1 MLTVAYLS
9 NEFPV
14 SVEPYVGLEIQEFRK
29 RGVNVVACSIR
40 RSSGTVGTAP
50 ASAGETL
57 YLEPMRMGQLLRAGW
72 LCLRNAMLLGDLFLR
87 PLIRGRES
95 PSRRLRAVLHTWLG
109 AYCALSLQERG
120 ITHLHVHHG
129 YFASWV
135 AMVAA
140 RLLGINFSMTLH
152 GSDLLLHAAYL
163 DTKLKHCSF
172 CTTISEFNRRYI
184 LAHYPDADPAKVA
197 VCRMGVEAVNRVIPT
212 PRTPPERFV
221 MLAAGRLHAVKDHA
235 FLIRACKILK
245 ERGLEFL
252 CIIAGEGPQRAA
264 LERLIRD
271 LRLSGDVRLLG
282 HCSGAELDDLYSM
295 SDVVV
300 LTSRSE
306 GIPLVL
312 MEAMVRG
319 KVVLAPGITGIPEL
333 VLDGKTGFLYRPG
346 SLDDFVV
353 KVEMIRHS
361 QSNLLPIR
369 CAARQHV
376 EEHFNQKKNV
386 AAFVDCFLNRLN
398 RRAECELNENPV
410 LQQI

>member
-1 MLTVAYLS
+1 VLTVAYLS

-140 RLLGINFSMTLH
+140 PCWES
-152 GSDLLLHAAYL
+152 
-163 DTKLKHCSF
+163 
-172 CTTISEFNRRYI
+172 IS
-184 LAHYPDADPAKVA
+184 A
-197 VCRMGVEAVNRVIPT
+197 
-212 PRTPPERFV
+212 
-221 MLAAGRLHAVKDHA
+221 
-235 FLIRACKILK
+235 
-245 ERGLEFL
+245 
-252 CIIAGEGPQRAA
+252 
-264 LERLIRD
+264 
-271 LRLSGDVRLLG
+271 
-282 HCSGAELDDLYSM
+282 
-295 SDVVV
+295 
-300 LTSRSE
+300 
-306 GIPLVL
+306 
-312 MEAMVRG
+312 
-319 KVVLAPGITGIPEL
+319 
-333 VLDGKTGFLYRPG
+333 
-346 SLDDFVV
+346 
-353 KVEMIRHS
+353 
-361 QSNLLPIR
+361 
-369 CAARQHV
+369 
-376 EEHFNQKKNV
+376 
-386 AAFVDCFLNRLN
+386 
-398 RRAECELNENPV
+398 
-410 LQQI
+410 